1 MHSDVVLERLTA
13 LERSNRRLKLALVG
27 LGCAVCACACADATA
42 EYESVSAK
50 RIVLVGEDRAELAT
64 LLREGGGA
72 RLVLN
77 GDDRK
82 ARVVLDVNGVRVFD
96 PAGRVA
102 WRSGATNAAK

>member
-1 MHSDVVLERLTA
+1 MHSDAVLERLTA

-27 LGCAVCACACADATA
+27 LVCGVCACAEVTP

-102 WRSGATNAAK
+102 WRSGATPAAK